1 MFLTCSFYVAIF
13 SPHDP
18 RCRTQPTHPTPLLQF
33 ATTVRRLPV
42 PGSGFRRRTTRF
54 KPLPGQAAASTFVV
68 KIAGNS
74 LDRAGIHNGN
84 FAVVDR
90 SLQATS
96 GDIVVVVLYG
106 ELLVKRLRYAG
117 EQPILEPDS
126 TDTSYEPYPLPS
138 GADFE
143 IGGVVTNSIRQH
155 RA

>member
-1 MFLTCSFYVAIF
+1 MILAAAP
-13 SPHDP
+13 SPL
-18 RCRTQPTHPTPLLQF
+18 TPLLF
-33 ATTVRRLPV
+33 FNSPRPSA
-42 PGSGFRRRTTRF
+42 GFPSPAADFVEGQLDLNRF
-54 KPLPGQAAASTFVV
+54 LVKRPASTFVV

-74 LDRAGIHNGN
+74 LDRAGIHNGDL
-84 FAVVDR
+84 AVVDR
-90 SLQATS
+90 SLQASS

-126 TDTSYEPYPLPS
+126 TDTSYEPYPVPS

-143 IGGVVTNSIRQH
+143 IWGVVTNTIRQH

>member
-1 MFLTCSFYVAIF
+1 VGAG
-13 SPHDP
+13 
-18 RCRTQPTHPTPLLQF
+18 HPLTPLLF
-33 ATTVRRLPV
+33 FNSPRPSA
-42 PGSGFRRRTTRF
+42 GFPSPAADFVEGQLDLNRF
-54 KPLPGQAAASTFVV
+54 LVKRPASTFVV

-74 LDRAGIHNGN
+74 LDRAGIHNGDL
-84 FAVVDR
+84 AVVDR
-90 SLQATS
+90 SLQASS

-126 TDTSYEPYPLPS
+126 TDTSYEPYPVPS

-143 IGGVVTNSIRQH
+143 IWGVVTNTIRQH